1 MKVSREQAAENRAR
15 IVGAAARLFRERG
28 YDGIGI
34 AELMHDA
41 GLTHGGFY
49 GHFESKQ
56 DLMAQACEHALAG
69 SLAYWT
75 QLIERDREHA
85 LQRIAAAYLS
95 TAHRDQPGRGC
106 TFAALGADAA
116 RLDPPVRRSLGQAL
130 RSYLELL
137 TPLLPGRSR
146 AARRQR
152 ALTALASMVGALV
165 LARAV
170 DDPALS
176 EEVLHAVS
184 AAVSSR

>member
-34 AELMHDA
+34 AEMMHDA

-56 DLMAQACEHALAG
+56 DLMAQAC
-69 SLAYWT
+69 
-75 QLIERDREHA
+75 EHA

>member
-1 MKVSREQAAENRAR
+1 MKVSREQAAENRER

-34 AELMHDA
+34 AELMQDA

-49 GHFESKQ
+49 GHFDSKQ
-56 DLMAQACEHALAG
+56 DLMAQACEHAVTG

-75 QLIERDREHA
+75 QLIERDPEHA
-85 LQRIAAAYLS
+85 LQNIAAAYLS

-116 RLDPPVRRSLGQAL
+116 RLEPPVRRSLGQAL
-130 RSYLELL
+130 SSYLELL

-152 ALTALASMVGALV
+152 ALATLASLVGALG

-170 DDPALS
+170 DDPSLS
-176 EEVLHAVS
+176 QEVLHAVS
-184 AAVSSR
+184 ASIPSR

>member
-1 MKVSREQAAENRAR
+1 MKVSREQTAENRER

-28 YDGIGI
+28 YDGVGI
-34 AELMHDA
+34 ADLMRDA

-56 DLMAQACEHALAG
+56 DLMAEACEHAVAG
-69 SLAYWT
+69 SLAYWSR
-75 QLIERDREHA
+75 LIERDPEHA
-85 LQRIAAAYLS
+85 LQHIAAAYLS
-95 TAHRDQPGRGC
+95 SAHRDQPGRGC

-116 RLDPPVRRSLGQAL
+116 RLDPPVKRSLGQAL
-130 RSYLELL
+130 RSYVDLL

-146 AARRQR
+146 AARRAR
-152 ALTALASMVGALV
+152 ALATLSSMVGALV

-176 EEVLHAVS
+176 DEVLHAV
-184 AAVSSR
+184 ATAVSSR

>member
-1 MKVSREQAAENRAR
+1 MKVSREQAAENRER

-34 AELMHDA
+34 AELMQDA

-49 GHFESKQ
+49 GHFDSKQ
-56 DLMAQACEHALAG
+56 DLMAQACEHAVAG
-69 SLAYWT
+69 SLTYWR
-75 QLIERDREHA
+75 QLIDRDPEHA
-85 LQRIAAAYLS
+85 LQAIATAYLS
-95 TAHRDQPGRGC
+95 GAHRDQPGRGC
-106 TFAALGADAA
+106 AFAALGADAA
-116 RLDPPVRRSLGQAL
+116 RLEAPVRRSLGRAL

-146 AARRQR
+146 AARRER
-152 ALTALASMVGALV
+152 ALATLASLVGALV

-176 EEVLHAVS
+176 DEVLHAVS
-184 AAVSSR
+184 ASLSSR